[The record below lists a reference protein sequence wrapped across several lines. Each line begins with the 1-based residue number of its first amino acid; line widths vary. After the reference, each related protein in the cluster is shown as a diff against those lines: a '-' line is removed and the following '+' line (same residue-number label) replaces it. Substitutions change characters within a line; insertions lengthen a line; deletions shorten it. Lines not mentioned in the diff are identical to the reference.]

1 MSNNE
6 LSNGILVGHPFYLPT
21 QVVLLD
27 DDPDFLDG
35 ISLMLNKNT
44 SYKLFQSASAALK
57 HVNDA
62 HRHVGFLQ
70 RCYTSYKTGPLDSDT
85 LLHIDV
91 GKLHH
96 EVLNGLR
103 FQTCSTVIVDYSM
116 PEMSGL
122 EFLRNLTNPFVRKVL
137 LTGQADMEL
146 AIKAFNQQII
156 DQFIDKHDP
165 RLKQKLNATIMAF
178 QDQYFRNSFKLL
190 TDPLLA
196 TNEDAFL
203 INREFQEYFAQLRE
217 QIGCVEYYMIESPHT
232 GFLLVNNK
240 GKAHCLLIYTQETL
254 AEHHQLLKDLKAPPE
269 LIKDVGAGLRIPTY
283 NTIESEISRDS
294 PYLQDWR
301 KHYAVAREIRS
312 PTHTYYT
319 TLCGVDAL
327 PDVAGQTLFSYEDF
341 LESNNDTGSQIM
353 H

>member
-1 MSNNE
+1 MSNDP
-6 LSNGILVGHPFYLPT
+6 SNPILVGHPFYLPT
-21 QVVLLD
+21 QAVLVD

-35 ISLMLNKNT
+35 ISLMLNKNL
-44 SYKLFQSASAALK
+44 SYRLFQSAGEALK
-57 HVNDA
+57 HVNEA

-91 GKLHH
+91 SKLHH

-122 EFLRNLTNPFVRKVL
+122 EFLRSLSNPFVRKVL

-146 AIKAFNQQII
+146 AIKAFNQQLI

-165 RLKQKLNATIMAF
+165 RLKQKLNAAIAAF

-196 TNEDAFL
+196 NNEDAFL
-203 INREFQEYFAQLRE
+203 INREFQEYFLDLRSQLN
-217 QIGCVEYYMIESPHT
+217 CVEYYLIESPHT
-232 GFLLVNNK
+232 GFLMVNSK
-240 GKAHCLLIYTQETL
+240 GVPTCLLIFTKETL
-254 AEHHQLLKDLKAPPE
+254 SEHHQLLKDLKAPAA
-269 LIKDVGAGLRIPTY
+269 LIKEVGAGALVPSY
-283 NTIESEISRDS
+283 NILEAEISTDS
-294 PYLQDWR
+294 PLLQNWQE
-301 KHYAVAREIRS
+301 HYAPAREIRS
-312 PTHTYYT
+312 ATHTYYT
-319 TLCGVDAL
+319 TLCSGDVL
-327 PDVAGQTLFSYEDF
+327 PSIKGQTLFSYEDF
-341 LESNNDTGSQIM
+341 LESNLDGLSQIM